1 MSKTPKYS
9 RNMRVEFMDGERL
22 HHVGFIKASHKVGLF
37 RKEIWYDIAVLSKEL
52 PHKVLFVNEDWI
64 FGTVEK
70 PIKDK
75 PLNVKEHK
83 TYKGFDEMKE
93 LINNNE

>member
-1 MSKTPKYS
+1 MSKIPQYS
-9 RNMRVEFMDGERL
+9 RNQRVEFMDGERL

-37 RKEIWYDIAVLSKEL
+37 RKEIWYDVAEL
-52 PHKVLFVNEDWI
+52 TKGKDKRVFFVKEDWI

-70 PIKDK
+70 P
-75 PLNVKEHK
+75 LLTVKEHK
-83 TYKGFDEMKE
+83 TYKDFTEMKE